1 VSALDD
7 IRQRAE
13 AATEGPWDY
22 GTGYS
27 ADGERQVTTKADKAE
42 FLALSLNDTS
52 GPLWLVDN
60 TEVIPAVTG
69 DGPKAKANAE
79 FIAHARTDIPR
90 LLGALDAVL
99 ALADEW
105 NTLAL
110 GDQFYARHIR
120 AAVNDALEAGK

>member
-1 VSALDD
+1 MSALDD

-13 AATEGPWDY
+13 TATPGPWEM
-22 GTGYS
+22 TLS
-27 ADGERQVTTKADKAE
+27 ADRKRALVWDDSESIVARSEDDAD
-42 FLALSLNDTS
+42 
-52 GPLWLVDN
+52 
-60 TEVIPAVTG
+60 
-69 DGPKAKANAE
+69 AE
-79 FIAHARTDIPR
+79 FIAHARADIPR

-99 ALADEW
+99 ALTDEW

>member
-1 VSALDD
+1 MNTRDELAR

-13 AATEGPWDY
+13 AATKGPW
-22 GTGYS
+22 
-27 ADGERQVTTKADKAE
+27 
-42 FLALSLNDTS
+42 
-52 GPLWLVDN
+52 
-60 TEVIPAVTG
+60 
-69 DGPKAKANAE
+69 KAKPYWIYDSLDSRVRVTSPTDGDDHNTAEMVLLKDAE